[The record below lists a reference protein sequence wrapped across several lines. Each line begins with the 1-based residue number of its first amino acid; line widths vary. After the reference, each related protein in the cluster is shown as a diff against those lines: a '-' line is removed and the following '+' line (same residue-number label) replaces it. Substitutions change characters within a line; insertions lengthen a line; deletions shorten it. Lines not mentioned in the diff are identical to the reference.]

1 MNLYPGIAADRP
13 MVGLD
18 TVEILR
24 KLRHKEGLESV
35 VLNAPGPIEEEL
47 ERAGFS
53 TEMGTEKPQF
63 TLLFV
68 RGRAEVEEHFEPTVK
83 AIEYDSLLW
92 LAYPKGGSSIKTD
105 INRDKLWEMLKPTGY
120 RPVAQV
126 SIDRD
131 WSAIR
136 FRPTEKVKTR

>member
-1 MNLYPGIAADRP
+1 MI
-13 MVGLD
+13 GLNMG
-18 TVEILR
+18 EMLR

-35 VLNAPGPIEEEL
+35 VLNAPEVIEKEL
-47 ERAGFS
+47 KMAGFS
-53 TEMGTEKPQF
+53 TEIGPRKPQF

-68 RGRAEVEEHFEPTVK
+68 KDRAEVEELFEPTAK
-83 AIEYDSLLW
+83 AVEYDSLLW

-105 INRDKLWEMLKPTGY
+105 VNRDKLWEMLKPTGY

-136 FRPTEKVKTR
+136 FRPTERVKSRK